1 MHHYWL
7 EERCIFNEKSVSTCC
22 SRLLLLAWEACI
34 CTYVIQM
41 FGNPQRYKV
50 SLQRL
55 ENRHATAG
63 CLLAL
68 LFSVPLLARAHSML
82 IIGPL
87 VMAYVTVAVPLAAGY
102 FTLGDLFSSIKKAGG
117 WLQIRLIN
125 LTLLLQWLHNVYLH
139 LENIHT
145 TTNQVFFNM
154 LVEKVICPDQRF
166 SCLYVLLFYTVLAY
180 LHQSLKKRQWSQ
192 VLNETST
199 TDFIRLT
206 TAFVVARLGKAVVM
220 GLVLLTF
227 SLQFNHLEPPFLYVL
242 ITLLYFL
249 LSQYPGTP
257 GDESKAVLFVRQFE
271 VHELEGLEEWYIP
284 LSSRLI
290 CVITSLLFIP
300 LGVISNS
307 HWILA
312 TVVSY
317 TNVLIPWMRLVEEC
331 WRPLSVHRLSPS
343 VYPVATVSDLN
354 RIGEQV
360 CAICLDGMRPLSSRV
375 TPCNHVFHAHCLRKC
390 IKQFRHCPLCKHV
403 L

>member
-1 MHHYWL
+1 
-7 EERCIFNEKSVSTCC
+7 
-22 SRLLLLAWEACI
+22 
-34 CTYVIQM
+34 M
-41 FGNPQRYKV
+41 FGNPQRYKA

-68 LFSVPLLARAHSML
+68 LFSVPFLARALSML
-82 IIGPL
+82 IIGPA
-87 VMAYVTVAVPLAAGY
+87 VMAYVTLAVPLAAGY
-102 FTLGDLFSSIKKAGG
+102 FTVGDLFSSFKKAGG
-117 WLQIRLIN
+117 WLQTRLIN
-125 LTLLLQWLHNVYLH
+125 LTLLIQWLHNVYLH

-227 SLQFNHLEPPFLYVL
+227 SLQFNHLEPPVLYVI
-242 ITLLYFL
+242 ITLVYFL

-257 GDESKAVLFVRQFE
+257 GNESTVVLFVRQFE
-271 VHELEGLEEWYIP
+271 IHELEGLEEWYIP
-284 LSSRLI
+284 LSSRVI
-290 CVITSLLFIP
+290 CAMTSSFFIP

-317 TNVLIPWMRLVEEC
+317 TNVFIPWIRMVEDC
-331 WRPLSVHRLSPS
+331 WRPLNMHRLNPS
-343 VYPVATVSDLN
+343 VYPVATRFDLK
-354 RIGEQV
+354 RIGEQC
-360 CAICLDGMRPLSSRV
+360 CAICLDSMRPLSSRV